1 MYAKFTLSSRGAGFR
16 LRNSDDSIA
25 RAGNLLVT
33 FLIKQGNMFFEIFV
47 TFWKHLVLLSQIV
60 MMAIMEIKNLYGVL
74 FFCCCVCSC
83 LG

>member
-33 FLIKQGNMFFEIFV
+33 FLIKQGNMFFEI
-47 TFWKHLVLLSQIV
+47 LLRFGNI
-60 MMAIMEIKNLYGVL
+60 
-74 FFCCCVCSC
+74 
-83 LG
+83 